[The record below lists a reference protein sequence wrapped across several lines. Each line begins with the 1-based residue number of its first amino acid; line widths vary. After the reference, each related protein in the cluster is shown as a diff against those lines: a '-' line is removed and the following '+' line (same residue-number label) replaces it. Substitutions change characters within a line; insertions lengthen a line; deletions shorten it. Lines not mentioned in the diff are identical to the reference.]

1 MVAAEAAVAAVVLVV
16 LEEVVMVVLQASAS
30 AAAVVVVVMGSVVA
44 KVIKLRTVV
53 ECMYWCE
60 SRWWRR
66 KGRTYLVRIRR
77 RSSNSLAAQASG
89 GVTSN

>member
-1 MVAAEAAVAAVVLVV
+1 MVAAEVVLVV
-16 LEEVVMVVLQASAS
+16 LEVVMVVLQASAS
-30 AAAVVVVVMGSVVA
+30 AAAAAVVVMGSVVA
-44 KVIKLRTVV
+44 KVIILRTVV

-66 KGRTYLVRIRR
+66 KGRTYLVRIWRR
-77 RSSNSLAAQASG
+77 CSNSLAAQASG